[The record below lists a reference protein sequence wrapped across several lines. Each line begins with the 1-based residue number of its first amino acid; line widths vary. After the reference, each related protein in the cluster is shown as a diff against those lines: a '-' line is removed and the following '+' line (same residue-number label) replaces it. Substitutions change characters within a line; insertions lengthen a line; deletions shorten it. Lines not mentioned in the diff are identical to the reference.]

1 MPDWQAVPIR
11 DLPSELTAQ
20 VHQRIRFHSVAMLLV
35 PVGSADPVC
44 CSGTLAL
51 INGVAGILTAQHV
64 WSRIEQASR
73 VALVVG
79 RQPYYIDSRVL
90 RSFGPVGQDGV
101 LDPGVTAPDLA
112 FVRIPPPT
120 CRDLEAYGKVFYSI
134 DPRRD
139 DPKLDL
145 FAETGFWILA
155 GSPQALYDPQSGATP
170 SLLYD
175 TTVEKRVE
183 VGDFDYLFV
192 NLNLPQ
198 NPEIPRTYKG
208 VSGGG
213 LWRVSFW
220 LSPDRTA
227 FAVANPKRDIL
238 LSGVAFYQT
247 GEEGRQIIGH
257 GPKSLYHTLS
267 GYVVEGIA

>member
-1 MPDWQAVPIR
+1 M
-11 DLPSELTAQ
+11 
-20 VHQRIRFHSVAMLLV
+20 
-35 PVGSADPVC
+35 
-44 CSGTLAL
+44 
-51 INGVAGILTAQHV
+51 
-64 WSRIEQASR
+64 
-73 VALVVG
+73 VG
-79 RQPYYIDSRVL
+79 RQPYYIDPRVL
-90 RSFGPVGQDGV
+90 RPFGPVGQDG
-101 LDPGVTAPDLA
+101 LPGIDVTVPDLA
-112 FVRIPPPT
+112 FVRIPSLART
-120 CRDLEAYGKVFYSI
+120 ELEAYGKVFYSI
-134 DPRRD
+134 DRRRN
-139 DPKLDL
+139 DPELDL
-145 FAETGFWILA
+145 FGETGFWILA

-183 VGDFDYLFV
+183 VGHWDYLFV

-198 NPEIPRTYKG
+198 NPEIPTTYKG

-213 LWRVSFW
+213 IWRVSFW
-220 LSPDRTA
+220 LSPDQTA

-267 GYVVEGIA
+267 GYVVEGVT

>member
-20 VHQRIRFHSVAMLLV
+20 VHQKIRFHSVAMLLA
-35 PVGSADPVC
+35 PIGGADPVC
-44 CSGTLAL
+44 CSGTLTL
-51 INGVAGILTAQHV
+51 INGVAGILTARHV
-64 WSRIEQASR
+64 WSRIERASS

-79 RQPYYIDSRVL
+79 RQPYYVSPRVL
-90 RSFGPVGQDGV
+90 RSFGPVGQDGL
-101 LDPGVTAPDLA
+101 LDPSVMAPDLA
-112 FVRIPPPT
+112 FVRIPPPAR
-120 CRDLEAYGKVFYSI
+120 RDLEAYGKVFYSI
-134 DPRRD
+134 DARRN
-139 DPKLDL
+139 DPELDF

-183 VGDFDYLFV
+183 VGAWDYLFV

-213 LWRVSFW
+213 IWRVSFW
-220 LSPDRTA
+220 LNPEQTA
-227 FAVANPKRDIL
+227 FAVTDAKRDIL

-247 GEEGRQIIGH
+247 GEKGRQVIGH
-257 GPKSLYHTLS
+257 GPRSLYHTLS
-267 GYVVEGIA
+267 GYAVEGVT